1 MENKT
6 LMTDFYEL
14 TMAQTYFNE
23 GKKDELVYFDIFF
36 RKNPFEGGYTM
47 SGGLQE
53 TIDYIKNFKYGEKE
67 IEYLRSLN
75 LFNEELLNYLKDL
88 KFTGDIYAVPDG
100 TAVFP
105 NEPVLTIKCDVS
117 KEEEVEAMFNQIEE
131 TFGGIDILVN
141 NASVCRDS
149 LLLDKNIK
157 EFKRVLDVNLV
168 GTYLCSKYAA
178 KMMLGAKKG
187 KIINISSTN
196 ALDTYYPESCDYDAS
211 KAGVISLTHNMAREF
226 APFITVNCICP
237 GWVKTQM
244 NKDLSLD
251 QINEEKKNILLGR
264 FAEPEE
270 IAKVVMFLS
279 SSNASYINDSIIRVD
294 GGKFNG

>member
-1 MENKT
+1 MNRVVALVTGSNRGIGRSCIEEFAKRGVTVVINYCHHEAEAK
-6 LMTDFYEL
+6 EL
-14 TMAQTYFNE
+14 EQE
-23 GKKDELVYFDIFF
+23 IKD
-36 RKNPFEGGYTM
+36 
-47 SGGLQE
+47 
-53 TIDYIKNFKYGEKE
+53 KY
-67 IEYLRSLN
+67 N
-75 LFNEELLNYLKDL
+75 VD
-88 KFTGDIYAVPDG
+88 
-100 TAVFP
+100 
-105 NEPVLTIKCDVS
+105 VLTIKCDVS
-117 KEEEVEAMFNQIEE
+117 KEDEVEAMFNQIEE
-131 TFGGIDILVN
+131 TFGGLDILVN

-157 EFKRVLDVNLV
+157 EFKRVLDVNLI

-178 KMMLGAKKG
+178 KMMLAVKKG

-244 NKDLSLD
+244 NKDLILE